1 VARTYTNALRNAA
14 RRSRRTEGC
23 PERAPHVQADVWSLG
38 ISAIEMA
45 ELRPPHGNVHPMRV
59 LFKIVRDP
67 PPTLKDKEKWCVAC
81 SARPLCSVC
90 AC

>member
-1 VARTYTNALRNAA
+1 M
-14 RRSRRTEGC
+14 
-23 PERAPHVQADVWSLG
+23 WSLG

-67 PPTLKDKEKWCVAC
+67 APQLKDKQAWYGRRESHAM
-81 SARPLCSVC
+81 AATALGRRTR
-90 AC
+90 